1 MRTNERRQIAERP
14 TLLPDRRWVE
24 ISSSGAWPTLA
35 TAIPSDCIGSNR
47 KPLSGRADAMTD
59 GRLVFTASNV
69 TEARES
75 VSDELLLRHVAEGD
89 RAAMHV
95 MFARHR
101 ARVFRFI
108 QRIVCNPAIADDL
121 VSQVFLDVWRSAT
134 RFEGRARVST
144 WLLSIARFKA
154 INSRRER
161 AHEDIDQGDSLEIAD
176 AADTPDVAL
185 DRKDTQGILRTCID
199 RLSPAHREIIDL
211 FYYRENSVA
220 EVSEMIGIPQATVK
234 SRIFYARKQL
244 ARILVG
250 AGSRPQRPQ
259 QAKDGRAAR
268 LSREQHPNMQATSS
282 QRRVHITRLLSRRR
296 PHHEDACFVSPSSHL
311 LLGIS
316 SRRHIFR
323 RIQRLLGSGVRN
335 PVGDVRSNLQLYGQ
349 HFE

>member
-1 MRTNERRQIAERP
+1 MRTNERQQIAERP

-121 VSQVFLDVWRSAT
+121 V
-134 RFEGRARVST
+134 E
-144 WLLSIARFKA
+144 
-154 INSRRER
+154 
-161 AHEDIDQGDSLEIAD
+161 
-176 AADTPDVAL
+176 
-185 DRKDTQGILRTCID
+185 
-199 RLSPAHREIIDL
+199 
-211 FYYRENSVA
+211 
-220 EVSEMIGIPQATVK
+220 
-234 SRIFYARKQL
+234 
-244 ARILVG
+244 
-250 AGSRPQRPQ
+250 
-259 QAKDGRAAR
+259 
-268 LSREQHPNMQATSS
+268 
-282 QRRVHITRLLSRRR
+282 
-296 PHHEDACFVSPSSHL
+296 
-311 LLGIS
+311 
-316 SRRHIFR
+316 
-323 RIQRLLGSGVRN
+323 SGV
-335 PVGDVRSNLQLYGQ
+335 P
-349 HFE
+349 